1 MRTEIFDLPVD
12 IISHDETLR
21 AAVES
26 MESGRRCQHVA
37 LNVAKLVKARTDPEL
52 DRDIR
57 ACDIVGIDGA
67 GIVWALRLLGH
78 QVPHR
83 VAGADLF
90 VSLMGEC
97 ARRQLRPFLLGATPK
112 VMDDAVRAL
121 HRHFPGLQLAGTHHG
136 YFSADE
142 EDAVCALIR
151 SSGAHCL
158 FVAMPTPRKE
168 RFMNR
173 FRDDLSVPF
182 VMGIG
187 GTLDVMA
194 GYVRRA
200 PVLVQKLGLEW
211 AFRAAQEPR
220 RLAWRYLRTNV
231 IFAGLILSHVA
242 GRMAGS
248 AAKS

>member
-1 MRTEIFDLPVD
+1 
-12 IISHDETLR
+12 
-21 AAVES
+21 
-26 MESGRRCQHVA
+26 
-37 LNVAKLVKARTDPEL
+37 
-52 DRDIR
+52 
-57 ACDIVGIDGA
+57 
-67 GIVWALRLLGH
+67 
-78 QVPHR
+78 
-83 VAGADLF
+83 
-90 VSLMGEC
+90 
-97 ARRQLRPFLLGATPK
+97 
-112 VMDDAVRAL
+112 
-121 HRHFPGLQLAGTHHG
+121 
-136 YFSADE
+136 
-142 EDAVCALIR
+142 
-151 SSGAHCL
+151 
-158 FVAMPTPRKE
+158 
-168 RFMNR
+168 MNR